1 MKAEK
6 LLLELEEL
14 CEKGGY
20 TIRKE
25 RGGFRGDRCEME
37 GETLIV
43 LNKNRPVES
52 QAVILARVIRTLG
65 EGEIIKKPAVR
76 KEVNEH
82 WSHLRK
88 IAQVYTHSD
97 RK

>member
-25 RGGFRGDRCEME
+25 RGGFRGDQCVME
-37 GETLIV
+37 GEKLIV

-65 EGEIIKKPAVR
+65 EEEIFIKPAVR
-76 KEVNEH
+76 KELTEI
-82 WSHLRK
+82 WSRLEKFDK
-88 IAQVYTHSD
+88 IETESD
-97 RK
+97 R

>member
-25 RGGFRGDRCEME
+25 HGGFRGDQCVME
-37 GETLIV
+37 GEKLIV

-65 EGEIIKKPAVR
+65 EEEIFIKPAVR
-76 KEVNEH
+76 KELTEI
-82 WSHLRK
+82 WSRLEKFDK
-88 IAQVYTHSD
+88 IETESD
-97 RK
+97 R

>member
-1 MKAEK
+1 MKVEK

-25 RGGFRGDRCEME
+25 RGGFRGDQCVME
-37 GETLIV
+37 GEKLIV

-52 QAVILARVIRTLG
+52 QAVILARVIQNIGVDDLY
-65 EGEIIKKPAVR
+65 IKPVVR
-76 KEVNEH
+76 KELSEIWARLKKFDQIENEPG
-82 WSHLRK
+82 
-88 IAQVYTHSD
+88 A
-97 RK
+97 

>member
-1 MKAEK
+1 MKVEK

-25 RGGFRGDRCEME
+25 RGGFRGDQCVME
-37 GETLIV
+37 GEKLIV

-52 QAVILARVIRTLG
+52 QAVILARVIQNIGVDDLY
-65 EGEIIKKPAVR
+65 IKPVVR
-76 KEVNEH
+76 KELSEIWARLDKFDKIENE
-82 WSHLRK
+82 SGE
-88 IAQVYTHSD
+88 
-97 RK
+97 

>member
-25 RGGFRGDRCEME
+25 RGGFRGDQCVME
-37 GETLIV
+37 GEKLIV

-52 QAVILARVIRTLG
+52 QTVILARVIRTLG
-65 EGEIIKKPAVR
+65 EEEIFIKPAVR
-76 KEVNEH
+76 KELTEI
-82 WSHLRK
+82 WSRLEKFDK
-88 IAQVYTHSD
+88 IETESD
-97 RK
+97 K

>member
-25 RGGFRGDRCEME
+25 RGGFRGGSVRDGGREADRIE
-37 GETLIV
+37 
-43 LNKNRPVES
+43 
-52 QAVILARVIRTLG
+52 
-65 EGEIIKKPAVR
+65 
-76 KEVNEH
+76 
-82 WSHLRK
+82 
-88 IAQVYTHSD
+88 
-97 RK
+97 